1 MQARLASANSTILA
15 LEEKVREMS
24 HHDETLVDTIKR
36 VRENAEVELKRYQE
50 ESEERHNRCAS
61 DVTTEETT
69 SACTCTV
76 IGGCHVSDT

>member
-50 ESEERHNRCAS
+50 ESEERHNRCVS
-61 DVTTEETT
+61 DVATEKHRVTRYGMFCQT
-69 SACTCTV
+69 L
-76 IGGCHVSDT
+76 D

>member
-61 DVTTEETT
+61 DVTTEKHRVTRYGMFFQT
-69 SACTCTV
+69 L
-76 IGGCHVSDT
+76 D